1 MSASISKAAPPAK
14 GWTISLWVV
23 QVLLAAMFGMAGV
36 MKSTAPLEQLA
47 ANLPW
52 VAQASPLLVRFIG
65 LSELAG
71 ALGLI
76 LPAATRILPILTPVA
91 GGGLVTVM
99 LFAAGFHAL
108 HGEIGGIALNAVL
121 GGLAAFVAWG
131 RLAKAPIRPRH

>member
-1 MSASISKAAPPAK
+1 MSASLSQSATPAK
-14 GWTISLWVV
+14 GWTLSLWVV

-36 MKSTAPLEQLA
+36 MKSTSSIEQLA

-52 VAQASPLLVRFIG
+52 VAQVSPLFIRFIG

-99 LFAAGFHAL
+99 MLAAGYHAM
-108 HGEIGGIALNAVL
+108 HGEFGAIAVNIVL
-121 GGLAAFVAWG
+121 GGLAAYVTWG
-131 RLAKAPIRPRH
+131 RLAKAPISPRS